1 MAYLKCVH
9 LVCTL
14 LYILHIV
21 IVRKYIIAYIFDNN
35 TIKYIYMITLVIV
48 IVLSLILVVL

>member
-1 MAYLKCVH
+1 M
-9 LVCTL
+9 VCTL